1 MRCKPSLPC
10 CVLLVMMGCG
20 ASQSSHYTEPQ
31 SNDGK
36 RSAEIQLIAESAL
49 GKGGEVFATGDF
61 ANNGHQQAIVMN
73 KLAVTENQAA
83 GVLFSRAAIVQ
94 KDGPDWTE
102 VLRCD
107 EYLKNSEGY
116 LSAVPAAGWRLEFPT
131 SNGGSRSFKFTPL
144 HSYGADPAANA
155 PAPAIDVRWNPAV
168 RRYQVFAGVFQAE
181 IRMLETPASVL
192 R

>member
-1 MRCKPSLPC
+1 MRCKSLLPS
-10 CVLLVMMGCG
+10 CVLLVMTGCG
-20 ASQSSHYTEPQ
+20 ASQSTRYVEPQ

-36 RSAEIQLIAESAL
+36 ISAEIQLIAESAL

-73 KLAVTENQAA
+73 RLASTKNQIP

-94 KDGPDWTE
+94 KDGRDWTE

-107 EYLKNSEGY
+107 EYLKNSAGY

-131 SNGGSRSFKFTPL
+131 LSGGSRTFKFTPL
-144 HSYGADPAANA
+144 QAYGADPAANA
-155 PAPAIDVRWNPAV
+155 PAPAIDVRWNPGV
-168 RRYQVFAGVFQAE
+168 RRYQVFAGVFQTE